1 MANKKKVKIEEQ
13 EIVNVVANDTVEDSS
28 VADEN
33 AALKAKIAEQEKQ
46 MADMMAQLKVM
57 MQAQA
62 ATNAMATEEKVA
74 KSIKFISLVPGGLTL
89 KGNRMYHIDKQFA
102 YKLIPEAEA
111 RAIVSNMP
119 NTIASGMVYIADMDF
134 VTKCDLDGVYEEI
147 LNDKQLK
154 ELLAKNPAEI
164 IDIFRNAGAAQK
176 QIIVDMVSNKRL
188 NGEYVDA
195 NVVVELGR
203 VCGKNLME
211 IEPEEEEVK

>member
-1 MANKKKVKIEEQ
+1 MANTKKTKITDELPDVKN
-13 EIVNVVANDTVEDSS
+13 IVSS
-28 VADEN
+28 DAVADEN
-33 AALKAKIAEQEKQ
+33 AALKAKIAEQEQQ

-62 ATNAMATEEKVA
+62 ASNPAVVEEKSA
-74 KSIKFISLVPGGLTL
+74 KSIKFISLVPGGLNL

-111 RAIVSNMP
+111 RAIVTNMP
-119 NTIASGMVYIADMDF
+119 NTIANGMVYIADKEF

-147 LNDKQLK
+147 LSDKQLK
-154 ELLAKNPAEI
+154 ELLS
-164 IDIFRNAGAAQK
+164 RNAGDIIEIFKNAGPAQK

-195 NVVVELGR
+195 NIVVELSKA
-203 VCGKNLME
+203 CGKNLME
-211 IEPEEEEVK
+211 IEPEEKDEK